1 MLCLRLPIGWRLRLS
16 DQLLLMAH
24 SDSEVPETLGRCPWV
39 TGPSAGRRASFVRS
53 LIGDSGEKSY
63 SDWLDG
69 EPPILAAN
77 RSAGN

>member
-39 TGPSAGRRASFVRS
+39 TGPAARPPRLLRPLTNWRLRRKKLF
-53 LIGDSGEKSY
+53 G
-63 SDWLDG
+63 
-69 EPPILAAN
+69 LA
-77 RSAGN
+77 RW